1 MRCRPYISPL
11 LAAALVAASVG
22 IGSWKVVEVRR
33 ENTRLAVQ
41 ARACMAKNE
50 AFLAMMRAAGE
61 GRRARAAT
69 ESQP

>member
-1 MRCRPYISPL
+1 MRRLSISTL

-41 ARACMAKNE
+41 ASRCMVRNE
-50 AFLAMMRAAGE
+50 AFLDMMRAAGE
-61 GRRARAAT
+61 GRRARAAA
-69 ESQP
+69 ESRP